1 MEVFCGNQVKNQVIV
16 ERLCAISLK
25 LIVTIK
31 LEIKLTHHNPFGI
44 LHIAP
49 KGRNILARR

>member
-49 KGRNILARR
+49 KRRNIFARR